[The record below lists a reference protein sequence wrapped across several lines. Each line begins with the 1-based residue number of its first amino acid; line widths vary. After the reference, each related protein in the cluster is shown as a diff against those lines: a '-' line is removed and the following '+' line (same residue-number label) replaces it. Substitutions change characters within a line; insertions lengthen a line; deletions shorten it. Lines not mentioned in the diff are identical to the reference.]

1 MENKERVADVFVL
14 IMGTQYIET
23 NEYMDT
29 VCGVFST
36 EERAKKMGD
45 FLVKST
51 EIEPFFD
58 DKENKIVYL
67 NYCIENF
74 IIL

>member
-1 MENKERVADVFVL
+1 MENKELGVFVL
-14 IMGTQYIET
+14 IMGTQYIEA

-36 EERAKKMGD
+36 RERAEKMGK
-45 FLVKST
+45 FLVSAT
-51 EIEPFFD
+51 EVEPFTD

-67 NYCIENF
+67 NYEIENF
-74 IIL
+74 IVL